1 MPRLCKFQL
10 PTLRMGTERA
20 GVEGGGGLHVI
31 HQVQVQAVMVGTISV
46 LMEGMETHGVRAQVK
61 KCEV

>member
-20 GVEGGGGLHVI
+20 GVEGGLHVI